1 MGNQGIQIQVDY
13 LPNQKRKG
21 WIIRRRVCR
30 RHSNRSTSSQTRLP
44 LRRNGRTK
52 SHYRRRKEALCFPS
66 YPYGPCQQEIG
77 WWKSQARKRS
87 RRGCQTSCPKKEINL
102 ICGKAKKKKID
113 WGEKKK
119 KKKKKKKKS

>member
-21 WIIRRRVCR
+21 WIIRRRVR
-30 RHSNRSTSSQTRLP
+30 QRHSNRSTSSQTRLP

-52 SHYRRRKEALCFPS
+52 SHHRRRKEALCFPS

-77 WWKSQARKRS
+77 WWKSQACTRS
-87 RRGCQTSCPKKEINL
+87 RRGCQASCPKKEINL
-102 ICGKAKKKKID
+102 TCGKKKKNCP
-113 WGEKKK
+113 GGKKK
-119 KKKKKKKKS
+119 KKKKK